1 VLFVFSFLFTKYYQ
15 DYRDSERLA
24 TAVTICSLTL
34 CLGAIALFPVD
45 IYLVSS
51 TVNLNTGLKHDWAK
65 DQIQNIL
72 FEINSVYY
80 VMYGLI
86 AIFSTFVIPFA
97 YFYYEEYEEGE
108 TNQQRIIG
116 ALKYTGFFV
125 AFLLVCFIFGII
137 LHPKEKKLP
146 IDLDLEFFKKLLSE
160 SLGASSIS
168 FIIAVLMIIGMV
180 VFIVYTAPGLSLLPI
195 RMIKG
200 ANQGDPSDADLENY
214 IRLNREKQ
222 RVIKAKYEDPDN
234 QMTRKDAQQLEN
246 LLTEEKILMR
256 RLRVYEANNTGILNK
271 ILVIFRPFEF
281 LGGIMFL
288 LLTIIIFLSMFLTC
302 IDKVKNAICGS
313 NCGYIIKHPDIFNP
327 LNFIFVEASHYFPLD
342 YLFMVLL
349 ILYFF
354 LSTVAGVVFVGIRFL
369 WMTLYKIRKN
379 ATPPQG
385 LLLACL
391 LLILSLLA
399 LNYTISMVVAPQYA
413 QFGSQKY
420 CNHTVDNVTDCSDYP
435 SLIIP
440 CDVTAPTG
448 KYSYFLIYI
457 LYYIC
462 TPTAISTFIHRITI
476 NTPFFGVVFYYSQ
489 WAFLL
494 ILALGFVYSTI
505 RPHSYISLDD
515 YDEEGEESERLL
527 NSS

>member
-1 VLFVFSFLFTKYYQ
+1 MAVLAGAWIVYLIIIGVLFVFSFLFTKYYQ

-80 VMYGLI
+80 GRINELVREVMYGLI

-160 SLGASSIS
+160 SS
-168 FIIAVLMIIGMV
+168 VLMIIGMV
-180 VFIVYTAPGLSLLPI
+180 VFVVYTAPGLSLLPI

-200 ANQGDPSDADLENY
+200 INQSDPSDADLDNY
-214 IRLNREKQ
+214 LRLNREKQ

-234 QMTRKDAQQLEN
+234 QMTRKDAQLLEN

-256 RLRVYEANNTGILNK
+256 RLRVYEANKTGIFNK

-327 LNFIFVEASHYFPLD
+327 LNFIFVEASH
-342 YLFMVLL
+342 
-349 ILYFF
+349 
-354 LSTVAGVVFVGIRFL
+354 
-369 WMTLYKIRKN
+369 
-379 ATPPQG
+379 
-385 LLLACL
+385 
-391 LLILSLLA
+391 
-399 LNYTISMVVAPQYA
+399 
-413 QFGSQKY
+413 

-440 CDVTAPTG
+440 
-448 KYSYFLIYI
+448 S
-457 LYYIC
+457 
-462 TPTAISTFIHRITI
+462 ISTFIHRITI

-489 WAFLL
+489 WAFLI

-515 YDEEGEESERLL
+515 YDEEEESERLL